1 MTLDEVHLELTQL
14 GVSSEVHALVD
25 DLELYPRVPPLA
37 FDLFRKPRKQIDI
50 PKNVYTPH
58 TSLQEVQGRFDED
71 YNRPLWQV
79 RECRAKNKANSR
91 HCQFWKR
98 KKSVVLHFLL

>member
-25 DLELYPRVPPLA
+25 DLELFPRVPPLA
-37 FDLFRKPRKQIDI
+37 FDLFRKPRKQVDF

-58 TSLQEVQGRFDED
+58 IRLEEVQGRFDED

-79 RECRAKNKANSR
+79 RGMP
-91 HCQFWKR
+91 R
-98 KKSVVLHFLL
+98 KKTKRIRGLVSLGSGKSR

>member
-14 GVSSEVHALVD
+14 GVGSEVHALVD

-58 TSLQEVQGRFDED
+58 TSLQRST
-71 YNRPLWQV
+71 RTV
-79 RECRAKNKANSR
+79 RRR
-91 HCQFWKR
+91 
-98 KKSVVLHFLL
+98 L